1 MTEGA
6 DASPDPGRDLATP
19 VSPRRGW
26 TAWRVATP
34 LAVLVSGSLFAVSAL
49 NSGGTDLRPGRYT
62 DLAALVRTE
71 SRQYDALRDR
81 VARLNDEVTA
91 LTAAVDNDEVEQ
103 LRAQAR
109 ALEGPAGLVE
119 QTGPGMTVVLTDAPA
134 EVAESS
140 QQDPNRLVVHQQDIQ
155 AVVNALWKGGA
166 TAVTIQGQRV
176 VSTTGIKCI
185 GNSVQLQG
193 VPYSQPYTISGI
205 GDPTA
210 LAAAI
215 AADDYLQLYR
225 SDAEQPDIA
234 VGWQADVETA
244 ITAPAYDGLLDVSYA
259 QPLESSG

>member
-1 MTEGA
+1 M
-6 DASPDPGRDLATP
+6 
-19 VSPRRGW
+19 V
-26 TAWRVATP
+26 TP

-62 DLAALVRTE
+62 DLAGMVRTE
-71 SRQYDALRDR
+71 SREYDALRDR
-81 VARLNDEVTA
+81 VAQLTDEVAA
-91 LTAAVDNDEVEQ
+91 LTASVDNAEVEQ

-119 QTGPGMTVVLTDAPA
+119 QTGPGVTVVLSDAPP

-140 QQDPNRLVVHQQDIQ
+140 QQDPNRLIVHQQDIQ

-193 VPYSQPYTISGI
+193 VPYSQPYTISGV
-205 GDPTA
+205 GDPTI

-215 AADDYLQLYR
+215 ADDDYLQLYR
-225 SDAEQPDIA
+225 SDSAEPDIA
-234 VGWQADVETA
+234 VGWQQTTEPE
-244 ITAPAYDGLLDVSYA
+244 ITAPPYDGLLDITYA
-259 QPLESSG
+259 VPLDHAG